1 MRLLLAMTARYD
13 WEAQQG
19 DVNTAFLSADMD
31 TELYAAVPNW
41 FDAAPDE
48 LGIDDMTVDEVM
60 SRLKQLAG
68 YSLRKVEN
76 VASGAASLREMA
88 ACFHAVV

>member
-13 WEAQQG
+13 WEAKQG
-19 DVNTAFLSADMD
+19 DVNKAFLSADMD

-48 LGIDDMTVDEVM
+48 FTLLT
-60 SRLKQLAG
+60 
-68 YSLRKVEN
+68 
-76 VASGAASLREMA
+76 
-88 ACFHAVV
+88 